1 MRMHCG
7 VKEFFIQEFFIS
19 VFMSWMHIW
28 RQYLEAYLE
37 ASLDESGFCMI
48 YFASSRRWAGGFLP
62 TEGSSLMGAN
72 YHTRLPT

>member
-7 VKEFFIQEFFIS
+7 VKEFFIRIFYKCFYKLDA
-19 VFMSWMHIW
+19 
-28 RQYLEAYLE
+28 YLEAY
-37 ASLDESGFCMI
+37 LDESGFCMI

>member
-28 RQYLEAYLE
+28 RQYLEAYL
-37 ASLDESGFCMI
+37 DESGFYMI

-62 TEGSSLMGAN
+62 AEGSSLMGAN